1 MYETK
6 HPKGHKNILHLSFF
20 LLKMKVAKE
29 RDPDTGDLVHH
40 DMGLGFPFRQ
50 RSFDGVIS
58 ISALQWLC
66 YPSSAEQD
74 PRLRLNRFFSSL
86 YSVLKKSARAI
97 FQFYP
102 ESPEQAVL
110 ITQCASKVGFSGG
123 LVVDYPNS
131 AKSKKIYLCLSFER
145 SYRTPTARSV
155 HDVGYAVDNVS
166 RTTTVIKQEKKIF
179 KRSAKNSGKSKM
191 WIVNKKYRYRMQGK
205 DVKKDSKFTGRR
217 RPIKF

>member
-1 MYETK
+1 
-6 HPKGHKNILHLSFF
+6 
-20 LLKMKVAKE
+20 MKVAKE

-97 FQFYP
+97 FQFY
-102 ESPEQAVL
+102 QAPRRS
-110 ITQCASKVGFSGG
+110 IRWRSTAGHMKCAIEIFAAFSQAGG
-123 LVVDYPNS
+123 QL
-131 AKSKKIYLCLSFER
+131 L
-145 SYRTPTARSV
+145 
-155 HDVGYAVDNVS
+155 
-166 RTTTVIKQEKKIF
+166 
-179 KRSAKNSGKSKM
+179 
-191 WIVNKKYRYRMQGK
+191 
-205 DVKKDSKFTGRR
+205 
-217 RPIKF
+217 